1 MTAKDGNK
9 FVNLIFLLLE
19 NLLFF
24 RAKRSVIVVV
34 DPVVFDSADGI
45 HGRDEVTFQFQVFGE
60 VPLLFGLVVIEV
72 LVAEDA
78 HEELLGCGRPC
89 GRKLTGRLGVQ

>member
-1 MTAKDGNK
+1 M
-9 FVNLIFLLLE
+9 
-19 NLLFF
+19 LFF
-24 RAKRSVIVVV
+24 RAQRSLIAIVG
-34 DPVVFDSADGI
+34 PFVFDPADGI
-45 HGRDEVTFQFQVFGE
+45 DGREVIVHTQLFGF